1 MPVALDRMRLSETDL
16 ALLFIFLRFWGI
28 HMFKKLREKIN
39 IFTVKN
45 PSRAILIAILL
56 LNIVLFLVAAGVISL
71 LAPKSLANHGF
82 WSSVYYT
89 ISMVLDAGCISYVI
103 ADIGEASV
111 ALILVCILTVVLG
124 MITFTGAVIG
134 YVTNYISSFIENS
147 KSGIRAV
154 KASGHTVILNWN
166 SRASEIINDLLYT
179 GQKEVV
185 VVLANQNS
193 DEIER
198 EIDERLTAT
207 IKNENAHIKADSK
220 KLPWYR
226 RFVYYRTHRLR
237 NLVTV
242 IVRDGETY
250 STKQLNDTSIAQART
265 VILLTKEYRNDVC
278 RYGNRERQDL
288 LEKGNAN
295 TVKTLVQVAE
305 ITSGEDSADA
315 QTIIVEVED
324 EWTAMLV
331 NRIIAHKEKMAKCH
345 IIPIYVNK
353 VLGQILSQFS
363 IMPELNTVY
372 SELFSNRG
380 AEFFFKKQ
388 DWVDDVDAE
397 TEAYLRTHRH
407 AIPLTIMKTA
417 SGNHAFSVANSNA
430 DCELACDPIECTME
444 TELNQEYDMIPRT
457 IVIIGHNS
465 KCGNIMDGFN
475 AFCAEHGRTNADI
488 LNITVIDDEKNLE
501 RMDYYKAYP
510 YVRKTVVADVYD
522 SDAIKN
528 TIREAIDSH
537 SEDTSL
543 LILSDDQTIEEDI
556 DSAALTYLIYV
567 QDIISERIAA
577 NPDFKRESVDVI
589 VEILNPKNYDVVHN
603 FSADNVVISNRYIS
617 KMVTQIGRKQAL
629 FEFYSDILTYDD
641 EDSESFDSKELY
653 AKEVKLLFKDG
664 KLPPKCKAGDLIR
677 SVYKASPF
685 WNKMIVIGY
694 ARPGQD
700 LVLFEGDQY
709 AIDVELTEEDKLIV
723 FSNH

>member
-1 MPVALDRMRLSETDL
+1 
-16 ALLFIFLRFWGI
+16 
-28 HMFKKLREKIN
+28 MFKKLREKIS

-56 LNIVLFLVAAGVISL
+56 LNAVLFMAAAGVISL
-71 LAPKSLANHGF
+71 LAPKSLTNHGF

-147 KSGIRAV
+147 RSGIRAV
-154 KASGHTVILNWN
+154 KASEHTVILNWN

-198 EIDERLTAT
+198 EIDERLTST
-207 IKNENAHIKADSK
+207 IKTENAHIKAVSK
-220 KLPWYR
+220 TRP
-226 RFVYYRTHRLR
+226 RFKRACYYRKHRLR

-278 RYGNRERQDL
+278 RFGNRERRDL

-331 NRIIAHKEKMAKCH
+331 NRIIAHKEKMTKCH

-388 DWVDDVDAE
+388 ERVDDVDAA

-407 AIPLTIMKTA
+407 AIPLTIMETA
-417 SGNHAFSVANSNA
+417 SGNHAFSVANSNE
-430 DCELACDPIECTME
+430 DCELACDPIGHVFE
-444 TELNQEYDMIPRT
+444 TELNEEYEMIPRT

-475 AFCAEHGRTNADI
+475 AFCGEHARTNADV
-488 LNITVIDDEKNLE
+488 LNITVIDDEKSLE
-501 RMDYYKAYP
+501 RMDYYRAYP
-510 YVRKTVVADVYD
+510 YVKKTVVADVYD
-522 SDAIKN
+522 SDVIKN

-567 QDIISERIAA
+567 QDIIAERI
-577 NPDFKRESVDVI
+577 SS
-589 VEILNPKNYDVVHN
+589 L
-603 FSADNVVISNRYIS
+603 S
-617 KMVTQIGRKQAL
+617 
-629 FEFYSDILTYDD
+629 
-641 EDSESFDSKELY
+641 
-653 AKEVKLLFKDG
+653 
-664 KLPPKCKAGDLIR
+664 
-677 SVYKASPF
+677 
-685 WNKMIVIGY
+685 
-694 ARPGQD
+694 
-700 LVLFEGDQY
+700 
-709 AIDVELTEEDKLIV
+709 
-723 FSNH
+723 

>member
-1 MPVALDRMRLSETDL
+1 ML
-16 ALLFIFLRFWGI
+16 
-28 HMFKKLREKIN
+28 KKLRERIS

-45 PSRAILIAILL
+45 PSRAILIGILL
-56 LNIVLFLVAAGVISL
+56 MNVVLFMAAAGVISL
-71 LAPKSLANHGF
+71 LAPKSLSSSGF

-89 ISMVLDAGCISYVI
+89 ITMVLDAGCIEYVI
-103 ADIGEASV
+103 QDIGQASV
-111 ALILVCILTVVLG
+111 ALILVCIFTVLIG

-134 YVTNYISSFIENS
+134 YVTNYISNFIDNS
-147 KSGIRAV
+147 KSGIRAL

-179 GQKEVV
+179 GQKEIV
-185 VVLANQNS
+185 VVLANQDS
-193 DEIER
+193 DDIER
-198 EIDERLTAT
+198 EIGERLSSTL
-207 IKNENAHIKADSK
+207 KMENAHIKAESK
-220 KLPWYR
+220 KLPGLR
-226 RFVYYRTHRLR
+226 RFFYYRKHRLKNR
-237 NLVTV
+237 VVV

-265 VILLTKEYRNDVC
+265 VILLTKEYRNEIC

-288 LEKGNAN
+288 QEKGNAN

-324 EWTAMLV
+324 NWTAMLV
-331 NRIIAHKEKMAKCH
+331 DRIIAHKEKMSKCH

-380 AEFFFKKQ
+380 AEFFYQKHA
-388 DWVDDVDAE
+388 WENDVAAA
-397 TEAYLRTHRH
+397 TEQYLMTHRH

-417 SGNHAFSVANSNA
+417 SGNHAFSVANSEA
-430 DCELACDPIECTME
+430 EAELVCEPIETVMQ
-444 TELNQEYDMIPRT
+444 TELNKQYRMIPRN

-465 KCGNIMDGFN
+465 KCEDIMGGFD
-475 AFCAEHGRTNADI
+475 AFRGEQGDI
-488 LNITVIDDEKNLE
+488 LNITVIDDAKSLE
-501 RMDYYKAYP
+501 RLNNYEKYP
-510 YVRKTVVADVYD
+510 YVTKKVAADIYD
-522 SDAIKN
+522 SEKIKD
-528 TIREAIDSH
+528 TIRTAIDSFDG
-537 SEDTSL
+537 DTSL

-567 QDIISERIAA
+567 QDIIAERIAA
-577 NPDFKRESVDVI
+577 NPDFKRESIDVI

-617 KMVTQIGRKQAL
+617 KMVTQIGRKQPL
-629 FEFYSDILTYDD
+629 FEFYSDILTYD
-641 EDSESFDSKELY
+641 EEGANTFNSKELY
-653 AKEVKLLFKDG
+653 AKEVRLLFKDG
-664 KLPPKCKAGDLIR
+664 KIPPKCTAGELIR
-677 SVYKASPF
+677 SVYKASPSD
-685 WNKMIVIGY
+685 NKMIVIGY
-694 ARPGQD
+694 ARPGED
-700 LVLFEGDQY
+700 LVLFAGDQY
-709 AIDVELTEEDKLIV
+709 AIEVELTGEDKLIV

>member
-1 MPVALDRMRLSETDL
+1 
-16 ALLFIFLRFWGI
+16 
-28 HMFKKLREKIN
+28 MFKKLREKIS
-39 IFTVKN
+39 IFAVKN
-45 PSRAILIAILL
+45 PSRAILISILL
-56 LNIVLFLVAAGVISL
+56 LNVVLFLVAAGVISL
-71 LAPKSLANHGF
+71 LAPKSLGNSGF

-89 ISMVLDAGCISYVI
+89 ITMVLDAGCIEYVI
-103 ADIGEASV
+103 ADIGQTSV
-111 ALILVCILTVVLG
+111 ALILVCIFTVLIG

-134 YVTNYISSFIENS
+134 YVTNYISNFIDNS
-147 KSGIRAV
+147 KSGIRAL

-185 VVLANQNS
+185 VVLANQDS
-193 DEIER
+193 DDIER
-198 EIDERLTAT
+198 EIGERLTST
-207 IKNENAHIKADSK
+207 VKNENARVKAEVKDMPFFK
-220 KLPWYR
+220 RHL
-226 RFVYYRTHRLR
+226 YYRKHRLKNR
-237 NLVTV
+237 VIV

-324 EWTAMLV
+324 DWTARLV
-331 NRIIAHKEKMAKCH
+331 DRIIAHKEKMSKCH

-388 DWVDDVDAE
+388 VWVDDVAAA
-397 TEAYLRTHRH
+397 TEAYLRTHRY
-407 AIPLTIMKTA
+407 AIPLTIMETA
-417 SGNHAFSVANSNA
+417 SGNHAYSVANSET
-430 DCELACDPIECTME
+430 DCELACEPIETSMQ
-444 TELNQEYDMIPRT
+444 TELNEHYAMIPRN

-465 KCGNIMDGFN
+465 KCEDIMNGFET
-475 AFCAEHGRTNADI
+475 FRSEQGDI
-488 LNITVIDDEKNLE
+488 LNITVIDDPKSLE
-501 RMDYYKAYP
+501 RYNYTKYP
-510 YVRKTVVADVYD
+510 YVTKTVPADIYD
-522 SDAIKN
+522 ADTIKT
-528 TIREAIDSH
+528 TIREAIDSF
-537 SEDTSL
+537 EGDTSL

-567 QDIISERIAA
+567 QDIIAERIAA
-577 NPDFKRESVDVI
+577 NPDFKRESIDVI

-629 FEFYSDILTYDD
+629 FEFYSDILTYDTA
-641 EDSESFDSKELY
+641 ENEEGVYESKELY
-653 AKEVKLLFKDG
+653 AKEVRLLFKNG
-664 KLPPKCKAGDLIR
+664 GVPPKCTAGDLIR
-677 SVYKASPF
+677 SVYKASPPE
-685 WNKMIVIGY
+685 NKMIVLGY
-694 ARPGQD
+694 ARPGED
-700 LVLFEGDQY
+700 LVLFAGDQY
-709 AIDVELTEEDKLIV
+709 AIEVELTEEDKLIV